1 MLLTQTEMIYARGVK
16 DLLCNPRYPIYNPA
30 VMTGP
35 KAMSFASPVENP
47 AAACA
52 ATCTGYDFVGV
63 QNVAMENGQVSVQC
77 T

>member
-1 MLLTQTEMIYARGVK
+1 
-16 DLLCNPRYPIYNPA
+16 
-30 VMTGP
+30 MTGP
-35 KAMSFASPVENP
+35 KAMSFASPVEN
-47 AAACA
+47 AASACA

>member
-1 MLLTQTEMIYARGVK
+1 MHVNGRPVGNGRIG
-16 DLLCNPRYPIYNPA
+16 YPIYNPA

-52 ATCTGYDFVGV
+52 TTCTGYDFVGV
-63 QNVAMENGQVSVQC
+63 QNVAMDNGQVSVQC

>member
-1 MLLTQTEMIYARGVK
+1 MYWSKTAEERVVAADRFLM
-16 DLLCNPRYPIYNPA
+16 DRYPIYNPA